1 MAPSAI
7 LDLSLSVNPFAPD
20 VAAFASTEVDALRRY
35 PDPTRASAALAGAMG
50 VDRDQLLVTNGG
62 SQAIALLAA
71 ERPRGRVDDP
81 EFSLYRRHLE
91 TVASDAPRWRSNPHN
106 PTGALAGPEERA
118 AVWDEAFYP
127 LATGSW
133 TRGDPDAVV
142 VGSLTKLFACP
153 GLRLGYVVTRD
164 VDLVERLRGR
174 QPEWSVN
181 SLALALVPR
190 LLAVADL
197 PGWARGIAVL
207 RHELADVLSGAG
219 LRPRPSNANWL
230 LVDGAEGLRERL
242 AGQGILVRDAASFG
256 LRGCVR
262 VAVPDAE
269 GLERFTAAL
278 HAC

>member
-1 MAPSAI
+1 MIPPPGDHGGDGPRLAAALGMAPSAI

-35 PDPTRASAALAGAMG
+35 PDPTRATVALAGAMG

-133 TRGDPDAVV
+133 TRG
-142 VGSLTKLFACP
+142 
-153 GLRLGYVVTRD
+153 
-164 VDLVERLRGR
+164 
-174 QPEWSVN
+174 
-181 SLALALVPR
+181 
-190 LLAVADL
+190 
-197 PGWARGIAVL
+197 
-207 RHELADVLSGAG
+207 
-219 LRPRPSNANWL
+219 
-230 LVDGAEGLRERL
+230 
-242 AGQGILVRDAASFG
+242 
-256 LRGCVR
+256 
-262 VAVPDAE
+262 
-269 GLERFTAAL
+269 
-278 HAC
+278 